1 MSTANSIPG
10 PPLVLGAPLPLIIGI
25 SGHKNAIL
33 HSGSQP
39 LEDLVRQKLRELN
52 TAMAEKGSPGL
63 LILTGLAEGADQIIA
78 RAAQA
83 EKIPYV
89 ATLPMAKEAYLDEFK
104 TEPLRTDFETLLQ
117 GAAWVV
123 ELPLPSGVD
132 ISQIRLGAG
141 PEPQERQAQY
151 VALGALLASTCD
163 VLIALWDGQPFQPGT
178 VGGTGHVV
186 HLMRDCS
193 ACLQQG
199 RLIER
204 PLEHP
209 EPRAVLHLK
218 VSRVDNPPVT
228 GEGLWTELF
237 GYNAAPHTTLA
248 QMLDAM
254 QKERNG
260 APSAGELRLL
270 DKPRI
275 RSQAAQ
281 SLDYLLPET
290 DRASI
295 HAEHPSL
302 GQLLQ
307 AYAQADTLAQVY
319 QRRMKRYLVV
329 LMFLGVAAALSGS
342 IYSDFNGSEALETG
356 MLTGFFALLFVGM
369 LLVWLKRGK
378 LFRWPLKDDPER
390 RYEDYRALAE
400 GLRVQAFWHLGNV
413 HDSVADYTIAHQR
426 CGLGWVKIYLR
437 LLHLCAMATQ
447 VSGKQS
453 LVSQRWV
460 DDQAG
465 WFRNKNAAAKKDAAL
480 FAWASRLLFY
490 AGLVCGAV
498 LLCHAFAPFERC
510 FLIESGL
517 LKVCLGFLPVAAGVV
532 KFYLEFSG
540 KENLTTQ
547 YERMSL
553 IFKRA
558 QSNLQRA
565 TPAQVPVILFELGRK
580 ALDENGTW
588 LLMNREREVKL
599 PD

>member
-1 MSTANSIPG
+1 MNTANSIKC
-10 PPLVLGAPLPLIIGI
+10 PPLNLGAPLPLIIGV

-33 HSGSQP
+33 HNTRP
-39 LEDLVRQKLRELN
+39 LDDLVRQKLRELKAA
-52 TAMAEKGSPGL
+52 TVEKDIPNL
-63 LILTGLAEGADQIIA
+63 LVLTGLAEGADQIIA

-83 EKIPYV
+83 EGIPYV
-89 ATLPMAKEAYLDEFK
+89 ATLPMARDAYLDEFQTDSQRK
-104 TEPLRTDFETLLQ
+104 DFETLLQ
-117 GAAWVV
+117 GASWVV
-123 ELPLPSGVD
+123 ELPLPPGVD
-132 ISQIRLGAG
+132 ISQVRLGAG

-151 VALGALLASTCD
+151 IALGALLASTCD

-186 HLMRDCS
+186 HLMRDSS

-209 EPRAVLHLK
+209 EHRMVLHLK
-218 VSRVDNPPVT
+218 VSRVGKPQVI
-228 GEGLWTELF
+228 GEGQWSELF
-237 GYNAAPHTTLA
+237 GYDAAPATTLA
-248 QMLDAM
+248 QMLDTM
-254 QKERNG
+254 QSERSG
-260 APSAGELRLL
+260 APNAGELRLL
-270 DKPRI
+270 DKPHI

-281 SLDYLLPET
+281 SLGYLLSET
-290 DRASI
+290 EQATI
-295 HAEHPSL
+295 HAEHP
-302 GQLLQ
+302 GMDQLLQ
-307 AYAQADTLAQVY
+307 AYAQADILAQVY
-319 QRRMKRYLVV
+319 QQRMKRYLAVM
-329 LMFLGVAAALSGS
+329 LFLGVAAALSGS
-342 IYSDFNGSEALETG
+342 IYSDFNGSEALQTS
-356 MLTGFFALLFVGM
+356 MLTGFFTLLFLGV

-378 LFRWPLKDDPER
+378 FFKWPLKGDPER

-413 HDSVADYTIAHQR
+413 HDSAADHTLAHQR

-437 LLHLCAMATQ
+437 LLHLRAMATQ
-447 VSGKQS
+447 VSGRQP
-453 LVSQRWV
+453 LVVQHWV

-465 WFRNKNAAAKKDAAL
+465 WFTDKTTAAKKDVAL
-480 FAWASRLLFY
+480 FTWASRFLFY
-490 AGLVCGAV
+490 AGLICGAV
-498 LLCHAFAPFERC
+498 LLWHAYSPFERC
-510 FLIESGL
+510 FLIDSGL
-517 LKVCLGFLPVAAGVV
+517 LKVCLSFLPVAAGVV

-540 KENLTTQ
+540 KENLATQ

-558 QSNLQRA
+558 QSHLRRA
-565 TPAQVPVILFELGRK
+565 TPAQVPMILFELGRK

>member
-1 MSTANSIPG
+1 MSTANSILG
-10 PPLVLGAPLPLIIGI
+10 LPLNLGAPLPLIIGI

-33 HSGSQP
+33 NSSSQS
-39 LEDLVRQKLRELN
+39 LEALVREKLRELKAA
-52 TAMAEKGSPGL
+52 TADKGFPGL
-63 LILTGLAEGADQIIA
+63 LVLTGLAEGADQIIA

-83 EKIPYV
+83 ESIPYV
-89 ATLPMAKEAYLDEFK
+89 ATLPMAREAYLDEFQ
-104 TEPLRTDFETLLQ
+104 TALLRTDFETLLQ
-117 GAAWVV
+117 DAAWVV
-123 ELPLPSGVD
+123 ELPLPPGVD
-132 ISQIRLGAG
+132 ISQVRLGAG

-151 VALGALLASTCD
+151 VALGALLTSTCD

-186 HLMRDCS
+186 HLMRDSS

-209 EPRAVLHLK
+209 EPRVVLHLK
-218 VSRVDNPPVT
+218 VSRVGKPPVT
-228 GEGLWTELF
+228 GEGQWTELF
-237 GYNAAPHTTLA
+237 GYDATPHTALA
-248 QMLDAM
+248 QMLAAM
-254 QKERNG
+254 QKERSG

-275 RSQAAQ
+275 RSQTAQ
-281 SLDYLLPET
+281 SLNYLLPET
-290 DRASI
+290 ERASI
-295 HAEHPSL
+295 RAEHPGL
-302 GQLLQ
+302 DQLLQ
-307 AYAQADTLAQVY
+307 AYAQSDTLAQVY
-319 QRRMKRYLVV
+319 QRRMKRYLAV
-329 LMFLGVAAALSGS
+329 LLFLGVTAALSGS
-342 IYSDFNGSEALETG
+342 IYSDFNGSEALQTG
-356 MLTGFFALLFVGM
+356 MLMGFFALLFLGV

-378 LFRWPLKDDPER
+378 LFKWPLKADTER

-413 HDSVADYTIAHQR
+413 HDSAADHTLAHQR

-437 LLHLCAMATQ
+437 LLHLRAMATQ

-453 LVSQRWV
+453 LVTQRWV

-465 WFRNKNAAAKKDAAL
+465 WFKNKTDAAKKDAAL
-480 FAWASRLLFY
+480 FTWASRFLFY

-498 LLCHAFAPFERC
+498 LLWHAFAPFERC
-510 FLIESGL
+510 FLLDSGL

-540 KENLTTQ
+540 KENLATQ

-558 QSNLQRA
+558 QSHLRRA
-565 TPAQVPVILFELGRK
+565 TPAQVPFILFELGRK